1 MSRWP
6 ALLRDPIF
14 LGLIA
19 ASVFLG
25 SQALAWAFLPMSG
38 ILAGGF
44 LAGIALLLQQRR
56 ATPGRW
62 IGLLASLVVLLTAS
76 TQTSSLLTLTLAGMT
91 GLILAAAVQAP
102 PIPAP
107 VAATVV
113 AKDDTFPMDGLAAE
127 ELEAPDEES
136 DSEQSGE
143 LLQQWERRRLATGEE
158 VIETTIKLTFA
169 AGERAQTLHLP
180 LHPPLMGIEHVHC
193 EVVDGADLAC
203 DVDAIRAFGIRIA
216 VRRRGACQLPLDSYV
231 WVAVSASRAST
242 RAA

>member
-14 LGLIA
+14 LGLTA
-19 ASVFLG
+19 ALVFLG

-38 ILAGGF
+38 ILAAGF
-44 LAGIALLLQQRR
+44 LTGIALLLQQRR

-62 IGLLASLVVLLTAS
+62 IGLLASLVILLTAS
-76 TQTSSLLTLTLAGMT
+76 TQTSSLLTLTFAGII
-91 GLILAAAVQAP
+91 GLMLAAALQAP
-102 PIPAP
+102 PISPLA
-107 VAATVV
+107 AATVA
-113 AKDDTFPMDGLAAE
+113 AKHDEIAAGQFASD
-127 ELEAPDEES
+127 ELEEPDEES
-136 DSEQSGE
+136 ESEQSGE
-143 LLQQWERRRLATGEE
+143 LLQQWERRRLTTGEE
-158 VIETTIKLTFA
+158 VIETTIKLMFA

-193 EVVDGADLAC
+193 EVVDGADLVC

-216 VRRRGACQLPLDSYV
+216 MRRRGACQQPLESYV
-231 WVAVSASRAST
+231 WIAVSASRTST